1 MPILELQPQV
11 HGAEW
16 GDIHVSQ
23 EGSGT
28 AFPPGLE
35 TVFEYNNMVFNK
47 LDQIDKIRV
56 TKIDG
61 FADADIR
68 DNREN
73 NPSSDGETAL
83 DSFYSGRTI
92 VFTGRIEAYRL
103 EKLRDMQQAF
113 RQAFADVSKELP
125 LVLHAYGFIPDGQG
139 GFRRGPSIQRT
150 GQIYCRKIQPIQM
163 TEEQTDLRFYREFML
178 TLRASDPRFTAYL
191 PTFFQ
196 WQNTAAAASETNLTV
211 FQAINNGN
219 YPAAP
224 VITLIGPMT
233 NPALTNL
240 HTGEV
245 LSFTGAIPAGRRWI
259 IDVGAKTLLD
269 IDGNSMFYRMDV
281 ASQFFS
287 MYRGM
292 NEITLSATGLT
303 SASMVTLEYRDS
315 WM

>member
-16 GDIHVSQ
+16 GDHLLSQ

-35 TVFEYNNMVFNK
+35 TVFEYNGMVFNK
-47 LDQIDKIRV
+47 LDQVDKIRV

-61 FADADIR
+61 LFDADIR

-83 DSFYSGRTI
+83 DAFYSGRTI
-92 VFTGRIEAYRL
+92 VYTGRIEAYRL

-113 RQAFADVSKELP
+113 RQAFADVGKEYP
-125 LVLHAYGFIPDGQG
+125 LIFHAYGFIPDGQG
-139 GFRRGPSIQRT
+139 GFKRGPSIERT
-150 GQIYCRKIQPIQM
+150 GQIYCRKSQPITM
-163 TEEQTDLRFYREFML
+163 SEEQTDYRFYREFML

-191 PTFFQ
+191 SHFFQ
-196 WQNTAAAASETNLTV
+196 WQSPAAGAVTNLTV
-211 FQAINNGN
+211 FQALNNGN

-224 VITLIGPMT
+224 LITLIGPMT
-233 NPALTNL
+233 NPAVTNL
-240 HTGEV
+240 HSGEV
-245 LSFTGAIPAGRRWI
+245 LSFTGSIPVNRKWF

-269 IDGNSMFYRMDV
+269 LDGNSMFYRMDV

-292 NEITLSATGLT
+292 NEIMLSATGMT
-303 SASMVTLEYRDS
+303 TASSVTLEYRDS